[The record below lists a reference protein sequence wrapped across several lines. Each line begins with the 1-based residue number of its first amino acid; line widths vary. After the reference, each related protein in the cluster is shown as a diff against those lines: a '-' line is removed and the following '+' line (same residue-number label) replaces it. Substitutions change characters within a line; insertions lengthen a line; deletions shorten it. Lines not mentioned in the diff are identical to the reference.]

1 MNFNTSINCI
11 HNLLERNQYSNT
23 PLCLV
28 ILMTVMHVVYS
39 YQSQN
44 QRYLLRKK
52 INYLIEKYKH
62 NKDVQK
68 LKLEVEELRKLRTSQ
83 IHDINRDQIDK
94 TEIASETFVTAEMDN
109 GALDG
114 GTTGTTDVQAMVEQ
128 NSAPLVALESAELI
142 EADVEIVLNSAL
154 DNIEKEMINMCEAE
168 IQVDVS
174 DFVEKDELVGLDED
188 EMHLVEAQI
197 KREEEDRK
205 HEEEYAKMELILQNN
220 LMRTK
225 VGEDFLCSDLEK

>member
-1 MNFNTSINCI
+1 
-11 HNLLERNQYSNT
+11 
-23 PLCLV
+23 
-28 ILMTVMHVVYS
+28 MTVMHVVYT
-39 YQSQN
+39 YQSRN

-83 IHDINRDQIDK
+83 IPDINRDRIDK
-94 TEIASETFVTAEMDN
+94 TEIASETFVTAEMDSDTP
-109 GALDG
+109 DG
-114 GTTGTTDVQAMVEQ
+114 DTTDAQAMEEQ
-128 NSAPLVALESAELI
+128 DSAPLVALESAELI

-174 DFVEKDELVGLDED
+174 DFVEKDELVGL
-188 EMHLVEAQI
+188 
-197 KREEEDRK
+197 
-205 HEEEYAKMELILQNN
+205 
-220 LMRTK
+220 
-225 VGEDFLCSDLEK
+225 G

>member
-1 MNFNTSINCI
+1 
-11 HNLLERNQYSNT
+11 
-23 PLCLV
+23 
-28 ILMTVMHVVYS
+28 MTVMHVVYT
-39 YQSQN
+39 YQSRN

-83 IHDINRDQIDK
+83 IPDINRDQIDK
-94 TEIASETFVTAEMDN
+94 TEIASETFVTAEMDS
-109 GALDG
+109 GTPDG
-114 GTTGTTDVQAMVEQ
+114 NTTDVQAMEEQ
-128 NSAPLVALESAELI
+128 DSAPLVALESAELI

-174 DFVEKDELVGLDED
+174 DFVEKDELVGL
-188 EMHLVEAQI
+188 
-197 KREEEDRK
+197 
-205 HEEEYAKMELILQNN
+205 
-220 LMRTK
+220 
-225 VGEDFLCSDLEK
+225 G

>member
-1 MNFNTSINCI
+1 
-11 HNLLERNQYSNT
+11 
-23 PLCLV
+23 
-28 ILMTVMHVVYS
+28 MTVMHVVYS

-142 EADVEIVLNSAL
+142 EADVEIVQQP
-154 DNIEKEMINMCEAE
+154 C
-168 IQVDVS
+168 
-174 DFVEKDELVGLDED
+174 
-188 EMHLVEAQI
+188 
-197 KREEEDRK
+197 
-205 HEEEYAKMELILQNN
+205 N
-220 LMRTK
+220 L
-225 VGEDFLCSDLEK
+225 S

>member
-1 MNFNTSINCI
+1 
-11 HNLLERNQYSNT
+11 
-23 PLCLV
+23 
-28 ILMTVMHVVYS
+28 MTVMHVVYT
-39 YQSQN
+39 YQSRN

-174 DFVEKDELVGLDED
+174 DFVEKDELVGL
-188 EMHLVEAQI
+188 
-197 KREEEDRK
+197 
-205 HEEEYAKMELILQNN
+205 
-220 LMRTK
+220 
-225 VGEDFLCSDLEK
+225 G

>member
-1 MNFNTSINCI
+1 
-11 HNLLERNQYSNT
+11 
-23 PLCLV
+23 
-28 ILMTVMHVVYS
+28 MTVMHVVYT

-174 DFVEKDELVGLDED
+174 DFVEKDELVGL
-188 EMHLVEAQI
+188 
-197 KREEEDRK
+197 
-205 HEEEYAKMELILQNN
+205 
-220 LMRTK
+220 
-225 VGEDFLCSDLEK
+225 G

>member
-1 MNFNTSINCI
+1 
-11 HNLLERNQYSNT
+11 
-23 PLCLV
+23 
-28 ILMTVMHVVYS
+28 MTVMHVVYT
-39 YQSQN
+39 YQSRN

-83 IHDINRDQIDK
+83 IPDINRDQIDK
-94 TEIASETFVTAEMDN
+94 TEIASETFVTAEMDS
-109 GALDG
+109 GTPDG
-114 GTTGTTDVQAMVEQ
+114 DTTDAQAMEEQ
-128 NSAPLVALESAELI
+128 DSAPLVALESAELI

-174 DFVEKDELVGLDED
+174 DFVEKDELVGL
-188 EMHLVEAQI
+188 
-197 KREEEDRK
+197 
-205 HEEEYAKMELILQNN
+205 
-220 LMRTK
+220 
-225 VGEDFLCSDLEK
+225 G

>member
-1 MNFNTSINCI
+1 
-11 HNLLERNQYSNT
+11 
-23 PLCLV
+23 
-28 ILMTVMHVVYS
+28 MTVMHVVYS

-94 TEIASETFVTAEMDN
+94 TEIALETFVTAEMDN

-174 DFVEKDELVGLDED
+174 DFVEKDELVGL
-188 EMHLVEAQI
+188 
-197 KREEEDRK
+197 
-205 HEEEYAKMELILQNN
+205 
-220 LMRTK
+220 
-225 VGEDFLCSDLEK
+225 G

>member
-1 MNFNTSINCI
+1 
-11 HNLLERNQYSNT
+11 
-23 PLCLV
+23 
-28 ILMTVMHVVYS
+28 MTVMHVVYT
-39 YQSQN
+39 YQSRN

-83 IHDINRDQIDK
+83 IPDINRDQIDK
-94 TEIASETFVTAEMDN
+94 TEIASETFVTAEMDSDTP
-109 GALDG
+109 DG
-114 GTTGTTDVQAMVEQ
+114 DTTDAQAMEEQ
-128 NSAPLVALESAELI
+128 DSAPLVALESAELI

-174 DFVEKDELVGLDED
+174 DFVEKDELVGL
-188 EMHLVEAQI
+188 
-197 KREEEDRK
+197 
-205 HEEEYAKMELILQNN
+205 
-220 LMRTK
+220 
-225 VGEDFLCSDLEK
+225 G

>member
-1 MNFNTSINCI
+1 
-11 HNLLERNQYSNT
+11 
-23 PLCLV
+23 
-28 ILMTVMHVVYS
+28 MTVMHVVYT
-39 YQSQN
+39 YQSRN

-94 TEIASETFVTAEMDN
+94 TKIASETFVTAEMDN

-174 DFVEKDELVGLDED
+174 DFVEKDELVGL
-188 EMHLVEAQI
+188 
-197 KREEEDRK
+197 
-205 HEEEYAKMELILQNN
+205 
-220 LMRTK
+220 
-225 VGEDFLCSDLEK
+225 G

>member
-1 MNFNTSINCI
+1 
-11 HNLLERNQYSNT
+11 
-23 PLCLV
+23 
-28 ILMTVMHVVYS
+28 MTVMHVVYS

-94 TEIASETFVTAEMDN
+94 TKIASETFVTAEMDN

-174 DFVEKDELVGLDED
+174 DFVEKDELVGL
-188 EMHLVEAQI
+188 
-197 KREEEDRK
+197 
-205 HEEEYAKMELILQNN
+205 
-220 LMRTK
+220 
-225 VGEDFLCSDLEK
+225 G

>member
-1 MNFNTSINCI
+1 
-11 HNLLERNQYSNT
+11 
-23 PLCLV
+23 
-28 ILMTVMHVVYS
+28 MTVMHVVYS

-174 DFVEKDELVGLDED
+174 DFVEKDELVGL
-188 EMHLVEAQI
+188 
-197 KREEEDRK
+197 
-205 HEEEYAKMELILQNN
+205 
-220 LMRTK
+220 
-225 VGEDFLCSDLEK
+225 G